1 MGVIRTSNSKTWFY
15 FLILEYKIIFQL
27 FFFTLDNNILPSLP
41 KEVDDKE
48 RGLRLTRTCDN
59 GKTRYNFILKR
70 LFAFFLSA
78 LDSNTTQF
86 LLDEKENLNSKK
98 AIDIENGFKST
109 KTNND
114 ISKKEYNFISNTIW
128 ALFIFKMAI
137 LPNLDWMKKKMLI
150 EKKLLIWKKNQSQ
163 PAPKMAIVKQHLIK
177 FINEVLNCN

>member
-1 MGVIRTSNSKTWFY
+1 
-15 FLILEYKIIFQL
+15 
-27 FFFTLDNNILPSLP
+27 
-41 KEVDDKE
+41 
-48 RGLRLTRTCDN
+48 LTRTCDN

-114 ISKKEYNFISNTIW
+114 ISKKEYNFISNTI
-128 ALFIFKMAI
+128 
-137 LPNLDWMKKKMLI
+137 
-150 EKKLLIWKKNQSQ
+150 
-163 PAPKMAIVKQHLIK
+163 
-177 FINEVLNCN
+177 